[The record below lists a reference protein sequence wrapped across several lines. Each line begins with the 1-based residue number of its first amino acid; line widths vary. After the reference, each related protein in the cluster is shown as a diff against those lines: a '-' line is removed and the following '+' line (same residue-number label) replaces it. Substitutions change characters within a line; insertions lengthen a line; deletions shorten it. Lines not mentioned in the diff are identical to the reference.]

1 MASKVILITG
11 ASSGIGRAMAAH
23 LTQQGYQVFGTS
35 RAPQADLL
43 DGFTLLPLD
52 VTSDESVR
60 ACVAEVMS
68 RAGRL
73 DVLINNAGVDLLGA
87 LEETSMDEA
96 KRLFETN
103 FFGVARMVQAALPH
117 MRARRSGQ
125 IINVSSGLGRVVW
138 PFEGMYIAS
147 KHALE
152 AYSETLAYELLPFNI
167 RVSIIEPGY
176 FKTNI
181 GASMH
186 ITPPLADYQPT
197 RDRALKLM
205 LGWLDDAPLPEMMGR
220 VAQGIIESRAP
231 RLRYPAGLD
240 AAFAVRVVPLI
251 PRGLLMKVGRWAL
264 GVDDWRRDLLRYGG
278 WIGAALALAGM
289 LRQRKQPPDR
299 SA

>member
-1 MASKVILITG
+1 MTAKVILITG

-23 LTQQGYQVFGTS
+23 LARRGYQVFGTS
-35 RAPQADLL
+35 RAPKADIM

-60 ACVAEVMS
+60 ACVDEVLR

-73 DVLINNAGVDLLGA
+73 DVLINNAGIDILGA

-103 FFGVARMVQAALPH
+103 FFGVVRMVQSVLPH

-125 IINVSSGLGRVVW
+125 IINVSSGLGRAVW
-138 PFEGMYIAS
+138 PFEGIYIAS

-152 AYSETLAYELLPFNI
+152 AYTEVLAYETQTFNI
-167 RVSIIEPGY
+167 NVSMIEPGY

-186 ITPPLADYQPT
+186 VTPPIADYQPT
-197 RDRALKLM
+197 RDHAIKLM
-205 LGWLDDAPLPEMMGR
+205 LGWLADAPPPDKVGQVVEK
-220 VAQGIIESRAP
+220 IIESQSP
-231 RLRYPAGLD
+231 RLRYPIGLD
-240 AAFAVRVVPLI
+240 AALAVRVVPLI
-251 PRGLLMKVGRWAL
+251 PRPLLNKAGRWVL
-264 GVDDWRRDLLRYGG
+264 QVDDWRRDLLRYAA
-278 WIGAALALAGM
+278 WIGAALAVVGV
-289 LRQRKQPPDR
+289 LRRKAKR
-299 SA
+299 

>member
-11 ASSGIGRAMAAH
+11 ASSGIGRAMASH
-23 LTQQGYQVFGTS
+23 LARQGYQVYGTS
-35 RAPQADLL
+35 RAPNADIM

-52 VTSDESVR
+52 VTSDQSVH
-60 ACVAEVMS
+60 ACVNEVIR

-73 DVLINNAGVDLLGA
+73 DVLINNAGLDILGA
-87 LEETSMDEA
+87 LEETSLDEA

-103 FFGVARMVQAALPH
+103 FFGVVRMVQAVLPH

-138 PFEGMYIAS
+138 PFEGIYIAS

-152 AYSETLAYELLPFNI
+152 AYTEVLAYETQTLGI
-167 RVSIIEPGY
+167 KVSMIEPGY

-181 GASMH
+181 GAAMH
-186 ITPPLADYQPT
+186 ITPPIPDYQPT

-205 LGWLDDAPLPEMMGR
+205 LGWLDDAPSPEMVGR
-220 VAQGIIESRAP
+220 VAQKIIESPSP

-240 AAFAVRVVPLI
+240 AAVAVRVVPLI
-251 PRGLLMKVGRWAL
+251 PRPLLNKAGRWAL
-264 GVDDWRRDLLRYGG
+264 HVDDWRRDLLRYAA
-278 WIGAALALAGM
+278 WMGAALAVVRV
-289 LRQRKQPPDR
+289 LRRRK
-299 SA
+299 S